1 MKNKHAGFTLMEL
14 MIVVAIIGIIAA
26 IAYPSYQQYIER
38 TRRATA
44 AGCLLEMAQFMER
57 FYSTNMT
64 YLAAGN
70 APALPGCQAE
80 LADFYTLGFNAA
92 PTATTYTLQMV
103 PQGNQA
109 GDSCGT
115 LTINQAGTRTPNP
128 TTDPQCW
135 R

>member
-26 IAYPSYQQYIER
+26 IAYPSYLQYIER

-44 AGCLLEMAQFMER
+44 AGCLLEMTQFMER

-64 YLAAGN
+64 YLANGN
-70 APALPGCQAE
+70 APVLPGCQAE
-80 LADFYTLGFNAA
+80 LAAFYTLGFNGA
-92 PTATTYTLQMV
+92 PTATTYTLQMA

-109 GDSCGT
+109 GDACGT
-115 LTINQAGTRTPNP
+115 LSINQAGTRTPDP
-128 TTDPQCW
+128 TTSPQCW